1 MEEDSIPL
9 PSDPFSFVVAA
20 GPFGSPENLRETVDY
35 AISSEVDLLIL
46 VGPFVEEHEVEDE
59 LMTYAEHFSVLM
71 EQYVFSRLRMVEC
84 PPQVVLQPSLKDMHH
99 DMVYPQPPFPV
110 GAVKGLP
117 AGTLRCCPNPSILD
131 VNNVIVAS
139 TSVDI
144 LMHINV
150 EVLLQG
156 SDPDAPLDRLSS
168 FIHHMLC
175 QRSFYPI
182 YPSSSGVGSSSEGN
196 PIPIDYS
203 HISLAEIPRL
213 PDILLVP
220 SKLTQFVKV
229 VDGVICVN
237 PRQVSFGRSVAK
249 VVIHP
254 DAPSSSPSP
263 SSSTG
268 TTPLLDRTRVEIIR
282 LSS

>member
-1 MEEDSIPL
+1 M
-9 PSDPFSFVVAA
+9 
-20 GPFGSPENLRETVDY
+20 
-35 AISSEVDLLIL
+35 
-46 VGPFVEEHEVEDE
+46 EDE

-71 EQYVFSRLRMVEC
+71 EQYVFSRLRVRKNVDILNVNVECVLVFRGVLVLYCTSVFLFSLPPWKCNHCLKQCGIVNVIPTLFHSILQMVEC

-156 SDPDAPLDRLSS
+156 
-168 FIHHMLC
+168 
-175 QRSFYPI
+175 Y
-182 YPSSSGVGSSSEGN
+182 
-196 PIPIDYS
+196 
-203 HISLAEIPRL
+203 
-213 PDILLVP
+213 
-220 SKLTQFVKV
+220 
-229 VDGVICVN
+229 VDGGWGGGGGGWGGGGH
-237 PRQVSFGRSVAK
+237 QSVFR
-249 VVIHP
+249 
-254 DAPSSSPSP
+254 DADAVHSP
-263 SSSTG
+263 G
-268 TTPLLDRTRVEIIR
+268 HVAE
-282 LSS
+282 